1 MNVRVPVSRGAPR
14 WGASARVLIRLAW
27 VRTMSPLVLLGTMGL
42 LLLPLLFAVLFAAQ
56 GSLSGDPVDFLVRR
70 YDQLVGALATPVLAL
85 LLGTSAFSAER
96 EDGTLV
102 YLITTPTPRWWIVT
116 VRLLWAGGLTGA
128 LSSLTV
134 WGAGAIAAHGSNP
147 EGVTSAYTVAVFFGG
162 VAYAALFTVLGLR
175 SRRPLVTGLLYVLFW
190 EGALSGTFQ
199 ALNFLSVRQWML
211 AVTLPLTT
219 ARAERLEGVPSAPF
233 ALVAAGVLLL
243 AAIRLGARALDR
255 LPAERSGS

>member
-1 MNVRVPVSRGAPR
+1 VNARASGAIGRPR
-14 WGASARVLIRLAW
+14 WLASARVLIRLAW
-27 VRTMSPLVLLGTMGL
+27 VRTTSPLVLLGTLGL
-42 LLLPLLFAVLFAAQ
+42 LLLPLLFAALFASQ
-56 GSLSGDPVDFLVRR
+56 GSLSGDPVEFLVRR

-116 VRLLWAGGLTGA
+116 VRLLWAAGLTGA
-128 LSSLTV
+128 LSSLAV

-162 VAYAALFTVLGLR
+162 VAYAALFTLLGVR

-199 ALNFLSVRQWML
+199 ALNFLSIRQWML
-211 AVTLPLTT
+211 AVTMPLTT

-233 ALVAAGVLLL
+233 ALVAAAVLLGT
-243 AAIRLGARALDR
+243 AVHLGARALDR
-255 LPAERSGS
+255 LPADRSGN

>member
-1 MNVRVPVSRGAPR
+1 MTSPGPLAGRVRLMAI
-14 WGASARVLIRLAW
+14 ARVLIRLAW
-27 VRTMSPLVLLGTMGL
+27 VRTATPL
-42 LLLPLLFAVLFAAQ
+42 LLLGMLGLMLLPLGFAVLFASQ
-56 GSLSGDPVDFLVRR
+56 GSLSGDPVEFLVRR
-70 YDQLVGALATPVLAL
+70 YDQLVGALATPLLAL

-116 VRLLWAGGLTGA
+116 VRLLWAAVVAGA

-134 WGAGAIAAHGSNP
+134 WGTGAIAAHGSDP

-162 VAYAALFTVLGLR
+162 VAYAALFTLLGVR

-199 ALNFLSVRQWML
+199 ALNFLSIRQWML
-211 AVTLPLTT
+211 AVATPLTT
-219 ARAERLEGVPSAPF
+219 ARAERLEGVPSAGF
-233 ALVAAGVLLL
+233 ALAAAGVLLL
-243 AAIRLGARALDR
+243 VTIRLGARSLNR
-255 LPAERSGS
+255 LSAERSVS

>member
-1 MNVRVPVSRGAPR
+1 MNARASGAIGQPC
-14 WGASARVLIRLAW
+14 WLASARVLIRLAW
-27 VRTMSPLVLLGTMGL
+27 VRTTSPLVLLGTLGL
-42 LLLPLLFAVLFAAQ
+42 LLLPVLFAALFASQ
-56 GSLSGDPVDFLVRR
+56 GSLSGDPVEFLVRR

-116 VRLLWAGGLTGA
+116 VRLLWAAGLTGA
-128 LSSLTV
+128 LSSLAV

-162 VAYAALFTVLGLR
+162 VAYAALFTLLGVR

-199 ALNFLSVRQWML
+199 ALNFLSIRQWML

-219 ARAERLEGVPSAPF
+219 ARAERLDGVPSAPF
-233 ALVAAGVLLL
+233 ALVAAAVLLGT
-243 AAIRLGARALDR
+243 AVHLGARALDR
-255 LPAERSGS
+255 LAADRSGN